1 MPPDT
6 IPLVPNNDDVICD
19 RFLHHP
25 AATEKSMSDY
35 PDASEV
41 LGVGKISK
49 IQIQVVSFV
58 HPSAIKGISAEWAK
72 NAFILSSPHM
82 PRHWLNLSHPIPA
95 STLTVSFLA
104 FGPMSILNLPMRQK
118 NLGVEVAPVEVSIW
132 LVVSTHLKHISPNGN
147 LPQLEVKIKHIW
159 NHHLENLANWHSNG
173 KSPFSIG
180 NTPWKGPCSIAP
192 KKTSI
197 SQPHL
202 QYALLFVAMVT

>member
-58 HPSAIKGISAEWAK
+58 HPSA
-72 NAFILSSPHM
+72 LSYSQV
-82 PRHWLNLSHPIPA
+82 
-95 STLTVSFLA
+95 LTCLD
-104 FGPMSILNLPMRQK
+104 
-118 NLGVEVAPVEVSIW
+118 
-132 LVVSTHLKHISPNGN
+132 
-147 LPQLEVKIKHIW
+147 
-159 NHHLENLANWHSNG
+159 
-173 KSPFSIG
+173 IG
-180 NTPWKGPCSIAP
+180 
-192 KKTSI
+192 
-197 SQPHL
+197 
-202 QYALLFVAMVT
+202 